1 MYGVGLT
8 WNINQV
14 YSIRGE
20 YQLLSDVGQ
29 DGRTGTEDLKT
40 LSIGMLM
47 RF

>member
-1 MYGVGLT
+1 MYGIGFA

-20 YQLLSDVGQ
+20 YQQLDQLGQ
-29 DGRTGTEDLKT
+29 ENRTGAEDV
-40 LSIGMLM
+40 SVIGLGLII